1 MSGSLLLGPDRLESP
16 GSQAALSDAP
26 TARGLAGPLRDGVSE
41 ESAVLLGISPETVR
55 WHLGRLFERCGC
67 SDEAQAAYR
76 HHAEIAQTGHS
87 APAEHLVG
95 LIGDGLT

>member
-87 APAEHLVG
+87 APAEHLSA
-95 LIGDGLT
+95 